1 MLGVQAVFERLDLI
15 EMKKFNMTA
24 QQRALQVPIIR
35 NKHEHQFT
43 IFSAGPPRYDP
54 YPSRHSEP
62 KSEAP
67 AKEKPT
73 RTLFVRNISYD
84 YSPDEIEQLFA
95 KYGQIKK
102 FFNLISK
109 RGMAFITYVSI
120 LRQNHLNI
128 SYYHILSKLSKSH
141 VTEMT
146 TRQI

>member
-1 MLGVQAVFERLDLI
+1 MSRRDHPYARGGYSGRGGSD
-15 EMKKFNMTA
+15 
-24 QQRALQVPIIR
+24 R
-35 NKHEHQFT
+35 
-43 IFSAGPPRYDP
+43 GPPRYDP
-54 YPSRHSEP
+54 YPSRHNET

-84 YSPDEIEQLFA
+84 YSPDEIEQMFA

-120 LRQNHLNI
+120 ETEPFNFI
-128 SYYHILSKLSKSH
+128 SIF
-141 VTEMT
+141 
-146 TRQI
+146 

>member
-1 MLGVQAVFERLDLI
+1 MTTQWRDLQA
-15 EMKKFNMTA
+15 
-24 QQRALQVPIIR
+24 PIIR
-35 NKHEHQFT
+35 IKWIHKFT
-43 IFSAGPPRYDP
+43 IFFAGPPRYDP
-54 YPSRHSEP
+54 YPSRHNET

-84 YSPDEIEQLFA
+84 YSPDEIEQMFA

-120 LRQNHLNI
+120 ETEPFNFI
-128 SYYHILSKLSKSH
+128 SIFWAKFK
-141 VTEMT
+141 
-146 TRQI
+146 QIS